1 MNKTYSAK
9 PSEVTRRWILID
21 ASEAPLGRIAT
32 VIATYLT
39 GKNKPMFTPHI
50 DCGDYVVVI
59 NAAKLVV
66 TGNKL
71 ADKKYYR
78 YSGFPGGMK
87 EMTLEQKLAKDP
99 ASVIELAVKGML
111 PKNKLSPERLARL
124 RIFVDEN
131 HGHSAQK
138 PEKVSLNASKKA
150 ETEKESK

>member
-9 PSEVTRRWILID
+9 PSDVTRKWLLID
-21 ASEAPLGRIAT
+21 AADAPLGRIAT

-39 GKNKPMFTPHI
+39 GKNKPMYTPHI

-59 NAAKLVV
+59 NAAKLPV

-71 ADKKYYR
+71 DGKKYYR

-87 EMTLEQKLAKDP
+87 EMTLGEKLAKDP

-111 PKNKLSPERLARL
+111 PKNKLVDGRLARL
-124 RIFVDEN
+124 RIFADEN
-131 HGHSAQK
+131 HGHTAQK
-138 PEKVSLNASKKA
+138 PEKVEVKRG
-150 ETEKESK
+150 